1 MVAGETVSS
10 FPFQLLPI
18 HSAPLLM
25 LIVDP
30 VGDLQ
35 RNQVQDLSILS
46 AVFSSRSVS

>member
-10 FPFQLLPI
+10 FPFQLLSI

-30 VGDLQ
+30 CGGPTE
-35 RNQVQDLSILS
+35 DLSILS